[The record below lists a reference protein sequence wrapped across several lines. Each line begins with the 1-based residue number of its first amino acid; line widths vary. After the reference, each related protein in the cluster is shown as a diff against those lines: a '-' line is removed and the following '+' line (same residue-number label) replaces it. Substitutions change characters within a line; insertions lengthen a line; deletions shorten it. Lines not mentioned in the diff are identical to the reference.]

1 MTTFSQL
8 EEIADDESKSFSV
21 RRIAEALASA
31 INDWPTYNLATLSDY
46 IFELRKEVGDVLTLT
61 NVRAKFHSYSFTGED
76 VWKKESLCG
85 LLGAWD
91 VGDGNV
97 LLDEL
102 VRRIGLDI

>member
-8 EEIADDESKSFSV
+8 EEIADDESKPFSV

-31 INDWPTYNLATLSDY
+31 INDWPTYNLTTLSDY
-46 IFELRKEVGDVLTLT
+46 IFELRKEVGDALTLT
-61 NVRAKFHSYSFTGED
+61 NVHAKLRGYSFTGED

-91 VGDGNV
+91 VEDGDI

-102 VRRIGLDI
+102 IRRIGLDI